1 MNELHEIEIS
11 IDTDGR
17 VKVEIRG
24 RKCPAC
30 VEVTR
35 EMEQLLGGKVVERTH
50 THEYDQQPDE
60 AEQADWLRGGGS

>member
-1 MNELHEIEIS
+1 MNVLHEIEIS

-24 RKCPAC
+24 MKGPAC